1 LYNQYADEKVT
12 LCEGVMGSM
21 NTKKKKNAKG
31 RNTTLVK
38 LKGDSLF
45 FSLGLEWI
53 EIIANSSI
61 YWCLLQLLKCLWTT
75 WSAESTDTYRMRRW
89 LGIGLAG
96 GEGS

>member
-1 LYNQYADEKVT
+1 MGQYGQKKK
-12 LCEGVMGSM
+12 C
-21 NTKKKKNAKG
+21 KKKKHYTG
-31 RNTTLVK
+31 K

-45 FSLGLEWI
+45 FSLDLEWI

-96 GEGS
+96 GDGS